1 MKIGKMFRII
11 KISFVLVI
19 LIENLNAQIHLN
31 KTNLAVLCNFDPMKL
46 TSINLAAEKIKTIDP
61 ATFTDLISL
70 QKLNLGYNRISS
82 IDPATF
88 TGLTSLRELNLESNQ
103 ISSIDTAIQLHSKA

>member
-31 KTNLAVLCNFDPMKL
+31 KTSLAVLCNFDPMKL

-61 ATFTDLISL
+61 ATITGLTSL
-70 QKLNLGYNRISS
+70 LELYLFSNQISS

-88 TGLTSLRELNLESNQ
+88 TDLTSLQKLNFGL
-103 ISSIDTAIQLHSKA
+103 